1 MCTLLIPAG
10 DRLAAYTSVPAR
22 RLAAGMSTSVPDDHR
37 RTDSAGQDGTIHG
50 GLTGEMTSFT
60 ALLKNDIRLFLRDWK
75 ACILLL
81 IVPVFFISFFTY
93 ALSPYLE
100 ESSFIEPFPI
110 AVVDREDSTLTRML
124 VNQVEE
130 IDIFS
135 EVLVMDEDGAMQS
148 LVDKEVGG
156 VIIIPEDFI
165 NSVSMGENKP
175 VTVIG
180 NGAMPLQAYIVKNTV
195 QSAANYVTAV
205 QGAIN
210 TIWHYD
216 TEAGLSYEEKDARF
230 NEAAMDYILAALART
245 SIFVSEEGADEYG
258 VTPAE
263 YFTAALIVVFMMF
276 AGMPGMKML
285 VAERT
290 SGITSRLAAAPVKMW
305 KVVLS
310 KLLVSVMLLVVQ
322 FGVIILLTSKVF
334 NNYWG
339 APVKDVL
346 VLFGA
351 IILAVSAWS
360 VFTAS
365 VSPTPASADIIGN
378 LGILLMAVLGG
389 SIYPLTSMPEAIR
402 RISVFT
408 INRWAM
414 DGFMVLFS
422 GSSVTDTGTH
432 ALVLAAMALSLFAAS
447 AFIMKLAGRRSPG

>member
-1 MCTLLIPAG
+1 M
-10 DRLAAYTSVPAR
+10 VR
-22 RLAAGMSTSVPDDHR
+22 RS
-37 RTDSAGQDGTIHG
+37 
-50 GLTGEMTSFT
+50 MTSFF

-75 ACILLL
+75 ACVLLL
-81 IVPVFFISFFTY
+81 IAPLFFISFFTY

-110 AVVDREDSTLTRML
+110 AVVDKEDTTQTRML
-124 VNQVEE
+124 INQVEE
-130 IDIFS
+130 IGIFS
-135 EVLVMDEDGAMQS
+135 EVIRMDEEEALRS
-148 LVDKEVGG
+148 LADKEVGG
-156 VIIIPEDFI
+156 VIIIPEDFT

-175 VTVIG
+175 VTVVG
-180 NGAMPLQAYIVKNTV
+180 NGAMPLQAYVVKNIV
-195 QSAANYVTAV
+195 QSASNLVTAA

-216 TEAGLSYEEKDARF
+216 TEAGLSDSGRDERF
-230 NEAAMDYILAALART
+230 NEAVMDYMLAALART
-245 SIFVSEEGADEYG
+245 SIFVSEDAVSEYS

-263 YFTAALIVVFMMF
+263 YFTAALIIVFMMF

-285 VAERT
+285 VTERT
-290 SGITSRLAAAPVKMW
+290 SGITSRISAAPVRVW

-310 KLLVSVMLLVVQ
+310 KLLVSVMLLVIQ
-322 FGVIILLTSKVF
+322 FGIIIFMTSKIF

-346 VLFGA
+346 ILFGG

-389 SIYPLTSMPEAIR
+389 SIYPLTSMPEGIR
-402 RISVFT
+402 RISVLT

-422 GSSVTDTGTH
+422 GSSVTDTSTH
-432 ALVLAAMALSLFAAS
+432 ALALSAAALALFAAS
-447 AFIMKLAGRRSPG
+447 ALIMRFAGRRGAK